1 MEDLRDN
8 NYGFELPEAVLE
20 HIEECE
26 EDEDEE
32 RLETLDM
39 ILDLCDHTDL
49 KMLSDYSAIENML
62 NEYINLQNDTGALLE
77 FILERKQK
85 ECGVL

>member
-8 NYGFELPEAVLE
+8 NYGYKLPEAVLE

-32 RLETLDM
+32 RLEILDM
-39 ILDLCDHTDL
+39 ILDLCDYTDL
-49 KMLSDYSAIENML
+49 KMLNDYSAIEDML
-62 NEYINLQNDTGALLE
+62 NDYINLQNDTGALLE

-85 ECGVL
+85 ECAVL